1 MANPNLEDVIRDL
14 AKRGEL
20 NHISLTPSRN
30 GKSFRAS
37 FAMCSVFGISFA
49 EDEDPVKAIIVA
61 CTTAK
66 MKPQRASMKPQ
77 RAPKR
82 STMIEHEPA
91 PASAT
96 TDEIDDLM

>member
-30 GKSFRAS
+30 GKMWRAS
-37 FAMCSVFGISFA
+37 FAMCSGFGISFA
-49 EDEDPVKAIIVA
+49 EDPDPVKAIIVA

-66 MKPQRASMKPQ
+66 MKPQRA
-77 RAPKR
+77 PKR
-82 STMIEHEPA
+82 STLIEHEPA
-91 PASAT
+91 PAAT
-96 TDEIDDLM
+96 EDEVDALM